1 MKVFYGTMQGHM
13 RFLMLAMAMLGIV
26 LTGNSQIFE
35 PEGLNLPGTWNG
47 FTNPPAAG
55 SVFGSETQVTGG
67 QVRLITTGT
76 RRWQTIIHAGADGD
90 VAAGDY
96 TFLFTSGSTG
106 NPFGNKWAGVNVVPN
121 TLQNYVYNTG
131 PDNAITLTDDT
142 WYTVNWR
149 DNGYNPSSAIF
160 MTTSAPPVMIDSITT
175 DANLSAVSPNQ
186 PIEVNAFLSTEPS
199 PEEFF
204 FIRYSVDA
212 FATSVVV
219 PMEVFG
225 SEAIGIIPGFAVGN
239 QIQFYVFSTTVEDV
253 DADFDMHTLNFLNDE
268 GFNFVYSIVE
278 PGQLVNLGN
287 DFSVCPGTGPWVINA
302 DEGLESYIWS
312 NGATTSSITVNSP
325 GTYWV
330 EVISNGE
337 IDRDSVTITLA
348 QAPVVNLGADI
359 NVCGDAAIVLESG
372 FVAPPFGNLL
382 TIVYDATQGQS
393 GLAGAETVYMHST
406 YEQVPFGGPVNPWV
420 GNWGQDDGIGEMT
433 FIGNNQWSITINPY
447 EYYNIPTNAPISGLF
462 IVFRN
467 ADGSET
473 GKDNNGNDI
482 FLNLQGSAP
491 TSSFG
496 GITASYQSNGIAEVL
511 WSTGATTSN
520 INVEIPGT
528 YSVTVTNTA
537 GCSASDT
544 VVVTFTDVPEL
555 TLSNDTAFCGG
566 AVNYPILAQGDFE
579 SFSWSNG
586 VNTAGFTA
594 TAPGVY
600 VVDATA
606 ANGCVVTDSVSVQ
619 NDVLGINLNLASS
632 YSICGDQTLVLNPG
646 VSITPQGD
654 SLTIVYDAT
663 QGQSGLVGAETVY
676 MHSSFEY
683 VPFGGPVLPFVGNWG
698 EDDGIGEMTS
708 LGNNL
713 WTITINVYD
722 YYNIPEDSLING
734 LFMVFRNADGTQ
746 TGKDN
751 NGNDI
756 FLNMTTSPPS
766 SSFGGVTA
774 TVSSSPFVAALWSN
788 GATTPTLNVTQAGT
802 YSVIFFGENG
812 CNAFDTT
819 TVSVSPV
826 PTVNLGADRILCQ
839 GASIEL
845 NAGPGFASYEWSN
858 GDEDASTT
866 IDAAG
871 AYSVTVANEAGCT
884 ATDVVN
890 VLLINPPVA
899 AFTPIIDNGLT
910 VTFTDQSAGPA
921 NYFWDFN
928 SDGTNDLFL
937 NGDVSFTYPTSGIYN
952 ATLVLTNLCGS
963 DTLSIEVDLSSVG
976 LANNSAS
983 GFEIFP
989 NPATQTL
996 FIRTAEMS
1004 GSASVRFFD
1013 LSGKLLRSEI
1023 IAPGLITLDR
1033 GNLAA
1038 GMYLI
1043 EIEQGQQKSVARI
1056 VFE

>member
-1 MKVFYGTMQGHM
+1 MKGVYSKF
-13 RFLMLAMAMLGIV
+13 RRSALCLLVMALISSLGAE
-26 LTGNSQIFE
+26 LSAQIFE

-55 SVFGSETQVTGG
+55 SVFGSETQVQGG
-67 QVRLITTGT
+67 QVRVITTGT
-76 RRWQTIIHAGADGD
+76 RRWQTVIHAADTGD
-90 VAAGDY
+90 VDAGDY

-106 NPFGNKWAGVNVVPN
+106 NPYGNKWAGVNVTVN
-121 TLQNYVYNTG
+121 TLQNYQYNSG
-131 PDNAITLTDDT
+131 PDNAITLADNT

-160 MTTSAPPVMIDSITT
+160 MATSARPVLIDSITT
-175 DANLSAVSPNQ
+175 DANLNMVAPNQ
-186 PIEVNAFLSTEPS
+186 PVEVSAFLSDAPS

-212 FATSVVV
+212 FATSSVI

-225 SEAIGIIPGFAVGN
+225 EEAFGIIPSFIAGN
-239 QIQFYVFSTTVEDV
+239 QIQFYVFSTTVETV
-253 DADFDMHTLNFLNDE
+253 NADYDMHTLNFQNDE
-268 GFNFVYSIVE
+268 GFNFVYNVSE

-287 DFSVCPGTGPWVINA
+287 DFSACPGTGPWPLSA
-302 DEGLESYIWS
+302 DEGLDSYLWS
-312 NGATTSSITVNSP
+312 TGATTSSITVSTP

-330 EVISNGE
+330 EVSLDGE
-337 IDRDSVTITLA
+337 IARDSITITLE
-348 QAPVVNLGADI
+348 QAPVVDLGDDVT
-359 NVCGDAAIVLESG
+359 VCGDEIFVLESG
-372 FVAPPFGNLL
+372 FVAPPFGNSI
-382 TIVYDATQGQS
+382 TILYDATQGQS
-393 GLAGAETVYMHST
+393 GLGGAETVYMHST
-406 YEQVPFGGPVNPWV
+406 YEQVPFGGPVIPWV
-420 GNWGQDDGIGEMT
+420 GNWGQDDGVGEMT

-467 ADGSET
+467 ADGTAT
-473 GKDNNGNDI
+473 GKDVNGNDI
-482 FLNLQGSAP
+482 FLNLQGSSP
-491 TSSFG
+491 TSSFN
-496 GITASYQSNGIAEVL
+496 GITASVQSNGIAEVL
-511 WSTGATTSN
+511 WSTGAITSD

-544 VVVTFTDVPEL
+544 VVVNFNDVPEL
-555 TLSNDTAFCGG
+555 TLTSDTSFCGST
-566 AVNYPILAQGDFE
+566 VNLPVLAQGDFE

-586 VNTAGFTA
+586 VTTAGFTA

-600 VVDATA
+600 VVNATA
-606 ANGCVVTDSVSVQ
+606 DNGCVVTDSVRIQ
-619 NDVLGINLNLASS
+619 NDVLGVSLNLASS

-663 QGQSGLVGAETVY
+663 QGQTGLVGAEKVY

-683 VPFGGPVLPFVGNWG
+683 VPFGGSVLPWVGNWG
-698 EDDGIGEMTS
+698 EDDGLGEMTS
-708 LGNNL
+708 IGEDL
-713 WTITINVYD
+713 WSITIHVYD
-722 YYNIPEDSLING
+722 YYNIPQDSIING

-756 FLNMTTSPPS
+756 FLNMVTSPPS
-766 SSFGGVTA
+766 SAFGGVTA
-774 TVSSSPFVAALWSN
+774 SLESSPFVAVLWST
-788 GATTPTLNVTQAGT
+788 GATTSNLTVTEAGT
-802 YSVIFFGENG
+802 YSVVFFGENG

-819 TVSVSPV
+819 TVSISPV
-826 PTVNLGADRILCQ
+826 PTVNLGADRILCN
-839 GASIEL
+839 GSSIEL
-845 NAGPGFASYEWSN
+845 SAGPGFASYEWSN
-858 GDEDASTT
+858 GDDDASTT
-866 IDAAG
+866 IDSAG
-871 AYSVTVANEAGCT
+871 AYTLTVTNQAGCS

-890 VLLINPPVA
+890 VLLINPPAA
-899 AFTPIIDNGLT
+899 AFTPVLDNSLT

-928 SDGTNDLFL
+928 SDGNDDLFL
-937 NGDVSFTYPTSGIYN
+937 NGDVSFTYPSPALYS

-963 DTLSIEVDLSSVG
+963 DTLSLEVDLRSVG
-976 LANNSAS
+976 LTPSSNA

-996 FIRTAEMS
+996 FIRT
-1004 GSASVRFFD
+1004 GSLQGTTTVRFFD
-1013 LSGKLLRSEI
+1013 LSGKLVRSEVA
-1023 IAPGLITLDR
+1023 APGIIGLDR
-1033 GNLAA
+1033 GTLAS
-1038 GMYLI
+1038 GMYLV
-1043 EIEQGQQKSVARI
+1043 EVEQGQQKTVSRI